1 MKFFIGIDSGG
12 TKTAVS
18 VIDEDKNEVLSFQ
31 KGTGHYLQIGF
42 NGLEELLISILE
54 EVLEKLNITKDD
66 IGYIFAGIPGYGEI
80 KEDQKII

>member
-31 KGTGHYLQIGF
+31 K
-42 NGLEELLISILE
+42 ELVIIYKL
-54 EVLEKLNITKDD
+54 VLMD
-66 IGYIFAGIPGYGEI
+66 
-80 KEDQKII
+80 